1 MTKRY
6 SILSRIF
13 STTPF
18 QRRRWIWALAMFLCF
33 IWFDIEWCMA
43 TTFTSFSRAET
54 YVNAAA
60 ISLLLSMPILVW
72 GRRWIQGILLAA
84 VCVWLECNLIYS
96 RTYFNAIPLESYVLA
111 GNLSDFTSSVTD
123 SLRLADIGFPLI
135 FILAVIF
142 GRTPRSNTTIRR
154 YSPRRA
160 SATFGPYMS
169 YLLSIGIVAT
179 ILLAM
184 RGGLRQAWE
193 DLENC
198 HHHSMRVPMYT
209 VAGSLI
215 HDYLTDSATPTDADR
230 AMVRNWLDNHMAT
243 TVPDSLIS
251 HHYSSVVIVMC
262 ESLESW
268 PIGLTLEG
276 KEITPNLNKLV
287 ADSTT
292 LYVPHVV
299 SQVGP
304 GRSIDAQLIINA
316 GMLPMER
323 GVYSMKVPF
332 NRYYTLNHAL
342 AERGGRNYLLT
353 VDKPVVWNQAAVASS
368 FGVDTLLTKQD
379 WVMEEQAGGY
389 RLKLGDRSFLRQVTE
404 KMRAGEVFPEG
415 KPALVQLVTYSG
427 HNPFILNEELD
438 NLRLEGDYPE
448 VARRYLTVA
457 HYTDEGLG
465 ILLDYLQSRSD
476 YDRTLVVITGDHEGL
491 ADYRTALAS
500 QLPYVN
506 PRQHVP
512 LIIANAP
519 RGGRHDSVV
528 GQIDIYPTL
537 LHALG
542 FDSYPWHGMGT
553 DILSPSHPGVAVNSY
568 GALEGDTTSLA
579 PAIRNSL
586 LNARKVSDRILRYN
600 LLESH
605 NQ

>member
-1 MTKRY
+1 M
-6 SILSRIF
+6 
-13 STTPF
+13 
-18 QRRRWIWALAMFLCF
+18 
-33 IWFDIEWCMA
+33 WFDVEWCMA

-54 YVNAAA
+54 YINAAA
-60 ISLLLSMPILVW
+60 ISLLLSMPVMVW
-72 GRRWIQGILLAA
+72 GRKWIQGVLLVA
-84 VCVWLECNLIYS
+84 VCIWLECNLIYS
-96 RTYFNAIPLESYVLA
+96 RTYFNAIPLESYALA

-123 SLRLADIGFPLI
+123 SLRPADLGFLI
-135 FILAVIF
+135 IASCAIIF
-142 GRTPRSNTTIRR
+142 GCPKRKTALTATRTVV
-154 YSPRRA
+154 
-160 SATFGPYMS
+160 PYIA
-169 YLLSIGIVAT
+169 YLLVISMAAA
-179 ILLAM
+179 ILLAL
-184 RGGLRQAWE
+184 RGGLRQAWD

-215 HDYLTDSATPTDADR
+215 HDFITDTATPSEDDR
-230 AMVRNWLDNHMAT
+230 SMVNDWLT
-243 TVPDSLIS
+243 S
-251 HHYSSVVIVMC
+251 HNSQTSQTAPVEGNYSSAVIVMC

-276 KEITPNLNKLV
+276 KEITPNLNRLV

-292 LYVPHVV
+292 LYAPHVV

-316 GMLPMER
+316 GMLPMQR

-342 AERGGRNYLLT
+342 SERGGRSYLLT
-353 VDKPVVWNQAAVASS
+353 VDKPVVWNQGAVASS

-404 KMRAGEVFPEG
+404 KMRSGEIFPEG
-415 KPALVQLVTYSG
+415 ESALVQLITYSG
-427 HNPFILNEELD
+427 HNPFTLPEELD
-438 NLRLEGDYPE
+438 NLKLTGEYPD

-465 ILLDYLQSRSD
+465 ILLDYLRSRSD

-491 ADYRTALAS
+491 ADYRAALTE

-506 PRQHVP
+506 PAQHVP

-519 RGGRHDSVV
+519 RGGEYDAVV

-537 LHALG
+537 LNALG
-542 FDSYPWHGMGT
+542 LGSYPWHGMGT
-553 DILSPSHPGVAVNSY
+553 DILSEAHPHAAVNSS
-568 GALEGDTTSLA
+568 GMLEGDTLA
-579 PAIRNSL
+579 LDPAIKTSL

-600 LLESH
+600 LLDAR
-605 NQ
+605 